1 MCISKINNGF
11 TVNGFA
17 NKKTSRI
24 NLKMQRHDVNVSGK
38 FTCVYSDRQNSISD
52 EQQLMLHWAG

>member
-1 MCISKINNGF
+1 MGLQL
-11 TVNGFA
+11 TVLLIR
-17 NKKTSRI
+17 KHHV

-52 EQQLMLHWAG
+52 EQQLMLH